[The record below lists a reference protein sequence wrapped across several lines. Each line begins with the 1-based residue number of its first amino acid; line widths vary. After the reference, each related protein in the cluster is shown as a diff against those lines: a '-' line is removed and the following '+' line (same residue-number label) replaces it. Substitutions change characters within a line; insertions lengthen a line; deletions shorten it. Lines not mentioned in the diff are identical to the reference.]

1 MTTRVQIMVRGIVQ
15 GVGFR
20 PYVCS
25 LARQR
30 ALRGHVRN
38 TTTGVLIDVE
48 GEGGTIEQFIT
59 ELRAHPPPLCRIES
73 VERSDHVEPVHYSD
87 FRIVESA
94 AAGEKFV
101 MLSSDIATCQ
111 NCLRELFDATD
122 RRYHLTGCE
131 FQIPQNAR
139 RLISV

>member
-1 MTTRVQIMVRGIVQ
+1 MCVVP
-15 GVGFR
+15 R
-20 PYVCS
+20 P
-25 LARQR
+25 QR

-59 ELRAHPPPLCRIES
+59 EPRAERRPSAASSLS
-73 VERSDHVEPVHYSD
+73 QRSDPSSQRTIATL
-87 FRIVESA
+87 RIVESA
-94 AAGEKFV
+94 ATGEK
-101 MLSSDIATCQ
+101 LSARRLTLPPATG
-111 NCLRELFDATD
+111 LPSAILFDATD
-122 RRYHLTGCE
+122 RRYHFTGCE